1 MEQSTVRLRSF
12 HLWYIFS
19 TARKSLSYDNIQRA
33 KSFTASESTTSG
45 PTTMMTAGPK
55 LRNKSGPGH
64 NKYDHVQSK
73 VRKYIDGYSNSR
85 ASSVGRATAND
96 EDVYG
101 RSFILSPG

>member
-1 MEQSTVRLRSF
+1 MCF
-12 HLWYIFS
+12 FS

-33 KSFTASESTTSG
+33 KSFTSSESTTSG
-45 PTTMMTAGPK
+45 PTTTTSTAGPK

-85 ASSVGRATAND
+85 AGSVGRTAND
-96 EDVYG
+96 DDVYG
-101 RSFILSPG
+101 RSFILSPGEHWFLIGS